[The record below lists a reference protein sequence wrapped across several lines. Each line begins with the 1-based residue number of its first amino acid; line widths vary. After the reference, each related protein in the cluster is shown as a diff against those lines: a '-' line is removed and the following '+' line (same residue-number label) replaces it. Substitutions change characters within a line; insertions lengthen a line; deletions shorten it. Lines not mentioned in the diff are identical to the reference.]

1 MPFEKSHLRGGGCFW
16 RFSHEHLP
24 YISEKPPYEPQNL
37 PYVSEIGG
45 IIKHFPALMSRRMNQ
60 TTKFAMLCMPS
71 SPRTSLSTYVATIWS
86 AFVLFQCS
94 DGRCMLV
101 VKPSLCGLNCQP
113 AAESV
118 HDLHNGL
125 EARVA
130 VPVEALVKL
139 SRPRPSPSRSAP
151 YPLLWTHR
159 RLRPATTPD
168 RQARPPHRGTRWPSS
183 SVSRCSLGSH
193 LLTVRSI
200 SFTITPP

>member
-1 MPFEKSHLRGGGCFW
+1 MISGLYMADLASDRRFLAYIWHMPFEKSHLGGGCFW

-101 VKPSLCGLNCQP
+101 VKPSLCGLDCQP

-118 HDLHNGL
+118 HDPFIMVWKLGL
-125 EARVA
+125 TF
-130 VPVEALVKL
+130 L
-139 SRPRPSPSRSAP
+139 SR
-151 YPLLWTHR
+151 LL
-159 RLRPATTPD
+159 
-168 RQARPPHRGTRWPSS
+168 
-183 SVSRCSLGSH
+183 
-193 LLTVRSI
+193 
-200 SFTITPP
+200 

>member
-1 MPFEKSHLRGGGCFW
+1 
-16 RFSHEHLP
+16 
-24 YISEKPPYEPQNL
+24 
-37 PYVSEIGG
+37 
-45 IIKHFPALMSRRMNQ
+45 MNQ

-86 AFVLFQCS
+86 AIALFQCS

-139 SRPRPSPSRSAP
+139 SRTRPSPSRSAP

-193 LLTVRSI
+193 LLTVRST

>member
-1 MPFEKSHLRGGGCFW
+1 MPFEKSHLGGMFW
-16 RFSHEHLP
+16 RFSHVHLP

-86 AFVLFQCS
+86 AIALFQCS
-94 DGRCMLV
+94 GGHCMMV
-101 VKPSLCGLNCQP
+101 VKSSLCGLNCQP

-130 VPVEALVKL
+130 VPVEALVKAFT
-139 SRPRPSPSRSAP
+139 SHTR
-151 YPLLWTHR
+151 LLRDLPHTLCFGHIADYGLQQRQIVKLGHR
-159 RLRPATTPD
+159 
-168 RQARPPHRGTRWPSS
+168 
-183 SVSRCSLGSH
+183 
-193 LLTVRSI
+193 
-200 SFTITPP
+200 

>member
-1 MPFEKSHLRGGGCFW
+1 MFW

-37 PYVSEIGG
+37 PYIGEIGG
-45 IIKHFPALMSRRMNQ
+45 IIKHFPSLMSRRTNQ